1 MGRVMKEVKRLKLDK
16 NTIIILWG
24 DHGWHLGDHGIW
36 TKHTNYEQATRIP
49 LIIKAPGYTSKN
61 TQCNQTVETVD
72 LYPTLTDL
80 ADLKKKSPIH
90 KLDGKSLGP
99 IIKDSLID
107 LKDHIYH
114 SYIRKGN
121 LGEAIRDSRYRMV
134 RWTNLTDKNKI
145 EYELYDYKEDPCER
159 INIAK
164 ERKKVL
170 NLFLEKLNSY
180 PAAKK
185 PILK

>member
-1 MGRVMKEVKRLKLDK
+1 M
-16 NTIIILWG
+16 
-24 DHGWHLGDHGIW
+24 
-36 TKHTNYEQATRIP
+36 
-49 LIIKAPGYTSKN
+49 IIKAPGYTSKN

>member
-1 MGRVMKEVKRLKLDK
+1 MKR
-16 NTIIILWG
+16 
-24 DHGWHLGDHGIW
+24 
-36 TKHTNYEQATRIP
+36 
-49 LIIKAPGYTSKN
+49 
-61 TQCNQTVETVD
+61 
-72 LYPTLTDL
+72 
-80 ADLKKKSPIH
+80 KSPIH
-90 KLDGKSLGP
+90 KLDGKSLVP

-134 RWTNLTDKNKI
+134 RWTNLTNKNKI
-145 EYELYDYKEDPCER
+145 EYELYDYIEDPSEK

-164 ERKKVL
+164 ERKKIL